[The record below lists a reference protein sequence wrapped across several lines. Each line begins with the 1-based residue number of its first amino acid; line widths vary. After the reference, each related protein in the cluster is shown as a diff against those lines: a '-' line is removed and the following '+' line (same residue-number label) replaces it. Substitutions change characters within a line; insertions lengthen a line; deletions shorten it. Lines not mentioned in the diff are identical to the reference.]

1 MMMHQYELD
10 LIEEMVKEVGE
21 ENRVVLILMATN
33 YQYDDISLSREK
45 AYKKALKYVKEE
57 VLKKD

>member
-1 MMMHQYELD
+1 MHQYELD

-57 VLKKD
+57 VLN